1 MSKSGNGGGAHM
13 GAVPST
19 VYKRKNTHADVV
31 VVGGGWSGCAAA
43 MAAKKAGAERVIML
57 ERTDGLLGTG
67 LVGGIMR
74 NNGRFAAT
82 EEMIGLGAGE
92 LFEVCDRVARH
103 RNVEFP
109 GHKHATFYDVA
120 HIEPAVRRTLLEHGI
135 EFWLIARVTS
145 AHREGTNRLTMV
157 ALENGAYI
165 SGDVFVDATGT
176 VGAQSFCT
184 ENGNGCVMCIVRCPT
199 FGPRVSLAGLVG
211 IPERQGTRPDGGI
224 GAMSGSCKL
233 AKDTLRPDI
242 VEEME
247 RTGLAMVPIPE
258 HLVHEEKLGLKACQ
272 QYALPEYAHNIIL
285 LDTGQV
291 KLMTSYI
298 PLEQL
303 RQVPGMEE
311 ARYLDPYSGT
321 IGNSMR
327 YSQLSPR
334 DDAMHVRGPVDNL
347 FCGGEKAGLLVGHT
361 EAMVTGTVAGHNAVR
376 YLAGKDPLVLPGSL
390 TVGDAITYVREEM
403 DRPGG
408 MSKKY
413 TFSGSVYFQRMKQ
426 RELYAGARPEVY
438 HDRVAKAGLSN
449 VFAEKVLDR
458 AAAGVM

>member
-1 MSKSGNGGGAHM
+1 MSKPGDGASVM
-13 GAVPST
+13 GTVPST
-19 VYKRKNTHADVV
+19 VYKRKSTHADVV

-43 MAAKKAGAERVIML
+43 MAAKKAGAERVVIL

-74 NNGRFAAT
+74 NNGRFTAT
-82 EEMIGLGAGE
+82 EEMRALGMGE
-92 LFEVCDRVARH
+92 LFEVCDQTARH
-103 RNVEFP
+103 QNVDFP

-120 HIEPAVRRTLLEHGI
+120 HIEPAVRRCLLEHGI

-145 AHREGTNRLTMV
+145 AHREGTNRITMV
-157 ALENGAYI
+157 ALENGTYI

-176 VGAQSFCT
+176 VGGQSYCT

-211 IPERQGTRPDGGI
+211 IAERQGVRPDGGI

-233 AKDTLRPDI
+233 AKDTIRPDI
-242 VEEME
+242 IEEME
-247 RTGLAMVPIPE
+247 RNGVAIVPMPP
-258 HLVHEEKLGLKACQ
+258 HLVHEEKLGVKACQ

-303 RQVPGMEE
+303 RQIPGLEE
-311 ARYLDPYSGT
+311 VRYIDPYAGT

-334 DDAMHVRGPVDNL
+334 NDAMKVRGPVDNL

-361 EAMVTGTVAGHNAVR
+361 EAMVTGAVAGHNAVR
-376 YLAGKDPLVLPGSL
+376 YLAGREPLVLPNTL
-390 TVGDAITYVREEM
+390 AVGDAITYVREEM

-413 TFSGSVYFQRMKQ
+413 TFSGSVLFQRMKQ
-426 RELYAGARPEVY
+426 RDLYQGPRPEVY
-438 HDRVAKAGLSN
+438 QARVAQAGLTN
-449 VFAEKVLDR
+449 ALAEKVLTK
-458 AAAGVM
+458 APAKVM

>member
-1 MSKSGNGGGAHM
+1 MSKTGSDGAATM
-13 GAVPST
+13 GVVPST
-19 VYKRKNTHADVV
+19 VYKRKSTHADVV
-31 VVGGGWSGCAAA
+31 IVGGGWSGCAAA
-43 MAAKKAGAERVIML
+43 MAAKKAGAERVIVL

-74 NNGRFAAT
+74 NNGRFVAT
-82 EEMIGLGAGE
+82 EEMMALGAGE
-92 LFEVCDRVARH
+92 LFTVTDENARH
-103 RNVEFP
+103 RGVDFP
-109 GHKHATFYDVA
+109 GHKHANFYDVA
-120 HIEPAVRRTLLEHGI
+120 HIEPAVQRCLHEHGV
-135 EFWLIARVTS
+135 EYWLIARVTS
-145 AHREGTNRLTMV
+145 AHREGSNQITMV
-157 ALENGAYI
+157 ALENGTYI
-165 SGDVFVDATGT
+165 SGDVFVDCTGT
-176 VGAQSFCT
+176 VGGQSYCT

-211 IPERQGTRPDGGI
+211 IAERQGTRPDGGI

-233 AKDTLRPDI
+233 AKDTIDPAIID
-242 VEEME
+242 EMQ
-247 RTGLAMVPIPE
+247 RTGVAIVPIPE

-303 RQVPGMEE
+303 RQVPGLEE
-311 ARYLDPYSGT
+311 ARYLDPYAGT

-361 EAMVTGTVAGHNAVR
+361 EAMVTGAVAGHNAVR
-376 YLAGKDPLVLPGSL
+376 YLAGQKPLVLPNTL
-390 TVGDAITYVREEM
+390 AVGDAITFVREEM

-413 TFSGSVYFQRMKQ
+413 TFSGSILFQRMKQ
-426 RELYAGARPEVY
+426 RDFYQGAKPEVY
-438 HDRVAKAGLSN
+438 HERVANAGLTNALADRVLNRTAAK
-449 VFAEKVLDR
+449 
-458 AAAGVM
+458 VM

>member
-1 MSKSGNGGGAHM
+1 M
-13 GAVPST
+13 GVVPSM
-19 VYKRKNTHADVV
+19 VYKRSSTHANVV

-43 MAAKKAGAERVIML
+43 MAAKKAGAERVIVL

-74 NNGRFAAT
+74 NNGRFVAT
-82 EEMIGLGAGE
+82 EEMAALGAGE
-92 LFEVCDRVARH
+92 LFEACDQNSRH
-103 RNVEFP
+103 RGVDFP
-109 GHKHATFYDVA
+109 GHKHASFYDVA
-120 HIEPAVRRTLLEHGI
+120 HIEPAVRRSLQEHGI

-145 AHREGTNRLTMV
+145 VHREGTNRITMV
-157 ALENGAYI
+157 ALENGTYV

-176 VGAQSFCT
+176 AGAQSFCT
-184 ENGNGCVMCIVRCPT
+184 EKGNGCVMCIVRCPT

-211 IPERQGTRPDGGI
+211 IPERQGTRSDGGI

-233 AKDTLRPDI
+233 AKDTIRADI
-242 VEEME
+242 IAEME
-247 RTGLAMVPIPE
+247 RTGVAIVPIPE

-303 RQVPGMEE
+303 RQIPGMEE
-311 ARYLDPYSGT
+311 TRYLDPYSGT

-376 YLAGKDPLVLPGSL
+376 HLAGQKPVVLPDTL
-390 TVGDAITYVREEM
+390 AVGDAITYVREEM

-426 RELYAGARPEVY
+426 RDLYQGARPEVY
-438 HDRVAKAGLSN
+438 HERVARAGLTGM
-449 VFAEKVLDR
+449 FAEKVLEKV
-458 AAAGVM
+458 A